1 MSQNQTRLPLYEGPA
16 AWIATEMRQRHD
28 WIVTLDAGE
37 VIELKRAVEVSRAVP
52 IVDLRTSDFPL
63 PGLGERLTE
72 LQREVVYGRGFIMLR
87 GLPVRELDR
96 ESVARMYVGM
106 GRYFGDPVPQNAKGH
121 LLGHVKDI
129 GQNPHNPEHRIY
141 ATNYRHLFHTD
152 SCDIV
157 GLLCL
162 HPAKSGGRSAI
173 ASSTSIYNAMAR
185 SRPDLVRELEQP
197 FHIDRKGEIPA
208 GQGPT
213 YPLAIFHHT
222 GGRLTTVYA
231 RDFIQAAQRFKHVP
245 RLTGLQMEA
254 MDLLD
259 ELAASDTFRLD
270 MDFQAGDIQF
280 LHNHQILHARTAYED
295 YPEPERKRHLLRLW
309 LSVPNGRELPAA
321 LAARYGEVTVGKVRG
336 GIRVP
341 GQTLSAPLEAE

>member
-1 MSQNQTRLPLYEGPA
+1 
-16 AWIATEMRQRHD
+16 MRQRHD
-28 WIVTLDAGE
+28 WIVTLDGGE
-37 VIELKRAVEVSRAVP
+37 VIELKRAVEVSRSVP

-63 PGLGERLTE
+63 PGLGERLRE
-72 LQREVVYGRGFIMLR
+72 LQREVVHKRGFILLG

-96 ESVARMYVGM
+96 VSVARMYVGM

-129 GQNPHNPEHRIY
+129 GHNPHNPEHRIY
-141 ATNYRHLFHTD
+141 ATSYRHPFHTD

-173 ASSTSIYNAMAR
+173 ASSTSIYNAMAC

-213 YPLAIFHHT
+213 NPLAVFHHT

-231 RDFIQAAQRFKHVP
+231 RDFIQAAQRFNHVP
-245 RLTGLQMEA
+245 RLTGLQVEA

-270 MDFQAGDIQF
+270 MDFQPGDIQF
-280 LHNHQILHARTAYED
+280 LHNHQILHARTAYVD
-295 YPEPERKRHLLRLW
+295 YPEPDRKRHRLRLW
-309 LSVPNGRELPAA
+309 LSAPNGRELPAA
-321 LAARYGEVTVGKVRG
+321 LAARYGEVAVCKVRG